1 VTILHMYQLIKTL
14 SSYKSK
20 YYMHFI
26 SRLLY
31 FFAILLT
38 LVSSLAAQEH
48 DQYSLLKIPTELQSD
63 VSFWIRIYS
72 SVSRQRGLLH
82 DSENLNII
90 YYETS
95 DNRIEIDNY
104 RKKTIEDL
112 NLLAESTDRSN
123 LNNQQI
129 RILESWGENTEKSEF
144 RKAAQRI
151 RWQRGQS
158 ENFLYGLERSRIYK
172 AYGEKIAN
180 QKSLPNSLL
189 LLPHLESSFNATAVS
204 SANAVGMW
212 QFTRSTG
219 KDYMQIDN
227 IIDERLDPYIST
239 RAGLTLL
246 KDYFEILESWPLAI
260 TAYNHGI
267 TGVRAA
273 VKELG
278 TKSIT
283 EILRNYKGPR
293 FGFASRNFYPQFL
306 AVSSIVDNLD
316 SYFPNVNYLDEK
328 AFDTY
333 RTNSYLTINQLS
345 ENSTTPIKD
354 IISLNPSFLVD
365 IQNGRSEIP
374 AGYQLK
380 LPLGS
385 VDNILKANQSISSAS
400 HNLITG
406 LNNIPP
412 DNYLKPNQNKFL
424 ATQSTNNNF
433 ANDWVNDSYLKKI
446 ENLEINLFNQDNQIS
461 ASAPEL
467 ALLSS
472 IETTTDEEPDI
483 FDNEASSESKILNT
497 KDSILNNNSKHIHV
511 DNLIDPEEILDFFD
525 FDVDYN
531 GMITL
536 LPNESLSDIAFWLG
550 EKTWDLRS
558 HNNISLFDE
567 AVSGQVIDI
576 SFSSINISDFKT
588 KRFKHHANLIS
599 DFLEGNKIIGTTS
612 HVIDTNNN
620 LIDIAKDSFS
630 VPMWLVAF
638 YNPDIPLENVFKG
651 QIIVFPIIGDLSI

>member
-1 VTILHMYQLIKTL
+1 MYQLIKTL

-412 DNYLKPNQNKFL
+412 DNYPKPNQNKFL

-433 ANDWVNDSYLKKI
+433 ANDWVNDSYLKK
-446 ENLEINLFNQDNQIS
+446 L
-461 ASAPEL
+461 
-467 ALLSS
+467 
-472 IETTTDEEPDI
+472 
-483 FDNEASSESKILNT
+483 
-497 KDSILNNNSKHIHV
+497 
-511 DNLIDPEEILDFFD
+511 
-525 FDVDYN
+525 
-531 GMITL
+531 
-536 LPNESLSDIAFWLG
+536 
-550 EKTWDLRS
+550 KTW
-558 HNNISLFDE
+558 
-567 AVSGQVIDI
+567 
-576 SFSSINISDFKT
+576 K
-588 KRFKHHANLIS
+588 
-599 DFLEGNKIIGTTS
+599 
-612 HVIDTNNN
+612 
-620 LIDIAKDSFS
+620 
-630 VPMWLVAF
+630 
-638 YNPDIPLENVFKG
+638 
-651 QIIVFPIIGDLSI
+651 